1 MLTIA
6 SAGDL
11 EEIKNFCRNNP
22 FGAYISCRA
31 VAYGFETGFSKL
43 WCGRSKNDE
52 LVSVV
57 SSLGGNAVILA
68 KDGCDNEELSF
79 MISAFSMNSVLTDY
93 DTGTKC
99 FSKRFQK
106 KEIFRFDGC
115 DFKVNEIE
123 SEPEMKDVYSLFLSC
138 FPESYQAD
146 KDSYLSWLSDF
157 VFRKNRSLARIKAVV
172 LDGKVLSA
180 ALTSAESEDC
190 AVISSVACNE
200 KCRNNGYGKAVL
212 LSLVNELKAEGKNV
226 FVISENRSVSEFYKK
241 SGFKNCGF
249 AAYTERHNNV

>member
-1 MLTIA
+1 MLKIA
-6 SAGDL
+6 STGDL
-11 EEIKNFCRNNP
+11 EEIKSFCRNNP

-31 VAYGFETGFSKL
+31 EAYGFETEFSKL

-68 KDGCDNEELSF
+68 RDGCDYEELSF

-93 DTGTKC
+93 DTGAKC
-99 FSKRFQK
+99 FLKGFQK
-106 KEIFRFDGC
+106 KEIFRFSGC
-115 DFKVNEIE
+115 DLKENEVE

-138 FPESYQAD
+138 FPESYHAD

-157 VFRKNRSLARIKAVV
+157 MFRKNRNLARIKAAVI
-172 LDGKVLSA
+172 DRKVLSA
-180 ALTSAESEDC
+180 ALTSAESESC

-200 KCRNNGYGKAVL
+200 KCRNNGYGKTVL
-212 LSLVNELKAEGKNV
+212 LSLANELKADGKNV
-226 FVISENRSVSEFYKK
+226 FVISENCSVSEFYKK